1 MNNVVLI
8 GRIVKK
14 PEIRYSP
21 NTQEAVTSFTIAVDR
36 YKEGA
41 DFIKVTA
48 YGKRAESIC
57 RYMDK
62 GRQIAIQG
70 RIRTGSYKDKDGKT
84 VYTTEVII
92 DNDEFL
98 GGRSEAPVETTPARV
113 PDIDYDE
120 TAFVS
125 ANDDIPF

>member
-1 MNNVVLI
+1 
-8 GRIVKK
+8 
-14 PEIRYSP
+14 
-21 NTQEAVTSFTIAVDR
+21 
-36 YKEGA
+36 
-41 DFIKVTA
+41 
-48 YGKRAESIC
+48 
-57 RYMDK
+57 MDK

-70 RIRTGSYKDKDGKT
+70 RIRTGSYKDRDGKT

-98 GGRSEAPVETTPARV
+98 GGKSDEPKSAPARV

>member
-8 GRIVKK
+8 GRLTKK
-14 PEIRYSP
+14 PEIRYNP
-21 NTQEAVTSFTIAVDR
+21 NTHEAVTSVTIAVDR

-70 RIRTGSYKDKDGKT
+70 RIRTGCYKDRDGKT

-98 GGRSEAPVETTPARV
+98 GGKADEPKSAPSRV

>member
-1 MNNVVLI
+1 MNNVVLV

-98 GGRSEAPVETTPARV
+98 GGKSDEPKSAPARV

-125 ANDDIPF
+125 ADDDIPF